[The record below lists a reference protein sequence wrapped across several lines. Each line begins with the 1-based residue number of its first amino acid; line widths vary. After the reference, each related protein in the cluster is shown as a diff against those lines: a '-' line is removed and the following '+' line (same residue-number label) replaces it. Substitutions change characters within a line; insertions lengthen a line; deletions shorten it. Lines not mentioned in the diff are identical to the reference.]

1 MAKGI
6 IFKKPENAKE
16 LANPE
21 VLIQGYG
28 RMNLDTLKKKI
39 TKDHIDAAK
48 YLKADNFDSYQYAM
62 NSIAEFVQAV
72 LDVESE
78 LDTPRYKRM
87 KRRLG
92 EEPVNNVGGG
102 QIAGLG
108 VGPQGEP
115 GLTRAQQRRYK
126 RRNQKDLRNFI
137 NTITRP

>member
-6 IFKKPENAKE
+6 IFKKPETAKE
-16 LANPE
+16 LSNPE

-39 TKDHIDAAK
+39 AKDHDDATRL
-48 YLKADNFDSYQYAM
+48 LKSNNFESYQYVM
-62 NSIAEFVQAV
+62 NNISEFVEAV
-72 LDVESE
+72 LDVQAE
-78 LDTPRYKRM
+78 LDSPRYKRM
-87 KRRLG
+87 RKKLG

-102 QIAGLG
+102 KIAGLG

-126 RRNQKDLRNFI
+126 RRNQKDIRNFI
-137 NTITRP
+137 NILTKP